1 MNYENLI
8 DLEREAV
15 TNIHA
20 TPRLQRWRKGKRLK
34 ALRERIEGQGWQ
46 CAALLTAVLIRDL

>member
-1 MNYENLI
+1 MNYNDLI
-8 DLEREAV
+8 DLERAAV
-15 TNIHA
+15 ANLYA

-46 CAALLTAVLIRDL
+46 CAALLTQVLILDL